1 MRGVKKKKYNIE
13 VKEPIMSW
21 ARKEMKGEKEMI

>member
-1 MRGVKKKKYNIE
+1 MRGVKKKYNIE

-21 ARKEMKGEKEMI
+21 ARKEMKGKKEII